1 MYYFP
6 MTVKSIHAKLLNEL
20 VNTNNK
26 EGTKM
31 KHKKQDRF
39 GELLETKRE
48 QFWRKVNQTREG
60 ISAEREKLPM
70 GLKTTTPK
78 FLDSN
83 KEDN

>member
-1 MYYFP
+1 MRPQKPDHY
-6 MTVKSIHAKLLNEL
+6 
-20 VNTNNK
+20 
-26 EGTKM
+26 
-31 KHKKQDRF
+31 

>member
-1 MYYFP
+1 
-6 MTVKSIHAKLLNEL
+6 
-20 VNTNNK
+20 
-26 EGTKM
+26 M
-31 KHKKQDRF
+31 KPKKPDQY

-60 ISAEREKLPM
+60 ISADREKLPM

-78 FLDSN
+78 FLESN